1 MAQVEERG
9 RSPEKRNALERR
21 APAFIH
27 LVDDNDGDL
36 TPLHER
42 LYQRVRSLILS
53 GALTHGSRLA
63 PSRSLANMLG
73 ISRNSVMTALDRL
86 IADGLLESRQGSG
99 VYVRYTGARNA
110 YVAKAKTCVDAP
122 PPFRLGIPPVD
133 VFPATLWSRLQSR
146 RWQRVSPDLLQG
158 DDPAGWQGLREA
170 IAAHVAMTRGLE
182 CSADQV
188 VVTSCTAAGVDL
200 VVRSLGL
207 SGNEVWMEDPGYDAA
222 VQALQNGGV
231 RVVPVPVDKSGMDV
245 EAGLRLAPRAR
256 AAYVTPSC
264 QFPTAVTMSGARR
277 RALVAWVNER
287 NGWLLED
294 DFDWN
299 NGGMNP
305 PPKPLAALIPSRTIY
320 FNTFNHLLFPTLR
333 IGYIVAPMV
342 LVDRFVA
349 VQRGL
354 NGSSNVPNQMVM
366 ADFINGGHLD
376 DHVKRLKTCQ
386 EERRTALLKALVTQL
401 SDFLVPQIGLAGS
414 HIVCKT
420 RGLSANQI
428 VSLAQTENISIPAMA
443 SYQLAAC
450 GDERVLLGYAGY
462 APAAI
467 YDAAA
472 KLRTALKTAAFYGCE
487 IPTTPL

>member
-9 RSPEKRNALERR
+9 RSPQKPNAPERR
-21 APAFIH
+21 AAAFIH
-27 LVDDNDGDL
+27 LVDDNEGDL

-53 GALTHGSRLA
+53 GALTQGSRLA
-63 PSRSLANMLG
+63 PSRSLANLLG

-86 IADGLLESRQGSG
+86 IADGLLESRKGSG
-99 VYVRYTGARNA
+99 VYVRYAGARNA
-110 YVAKAKTCVDAP
+110 LSHAPKTKSWTDAP
-122 PPFRLGIPPVD
+122 PPFRLGVPPID

-188 VVTSCTAAGVDL
+188 VVTSCTAAGIDL

-207 SGNEVWMEDPGYDAA
+207 SGNEVWMEDPGYSAA
-222 VQALQNGGV
+222 AQALQNGGV
-231 RVVPVPVDKSGMDV
+231 RVVPLPVDKSGMDV

-264 QFPTAVTMSGARR
+264 QFPTTVTMSPARR
-277 RALVAWVNER
+277 RALVAWVKER

-299 NGGMNP
+299 NSGANP
-305 PPKPLAALIPSRTIY
+305 PPKPLAALIPSRAIY

-333 IGYIVAPMV
+333 IGYLIAPMA

-376 DHVKRLKTCQ
+376 DHVKRLKACQ
-386 EERRTALLKALVTQL
+386 EERRAALLNALDTQL
-401 SDFLVPQIGLAGS
+401 SDFLAPQAGRAGS
-414 HIVCKT
+414 HIVCKA
-420 RGLSANQI
+420 RGLPASQI
-428 VSLAQTENISIPAMA
+428 VSLAQGENISMPVMA
-443 SYQLAAC
+443 NYQLAASD
-450 GDERVLLGYAGY
+450 DERILLGYAGY
-462 APAAI
+462 GPAAI
-467 YDAAA
+467 RDAAA
-472 KLRTALKTAAFYGCE
+472 KLRTALKSVA
-487 IPTTPL
+487 L